1 MSIPF
6 LSIASIGEGPHIV
19 DYTKNIIDMDNPYLN
34 GIILDGENDGA
45 DAHCHINNLS
55 RMHADMFSWLDGA
68 LGIDRVNDNRF
79 N

>member
-1 MSIPF
+1 M
-6 LSIASIGEGPHIV
+6 
-19 DYTKNIIDMDNPYLN
+19 DMDNPYLN